1 LSLAHGLTGRI
12 AKIPN
17 PSAHP
22 GNQEHKMKPGLV
34 EEFRQIPTLADLT
47 DRELEWLSDH
57 SEIITAEP
65 GDLLIRENTLADSMY
80 IYLEGEMDGRRES
93 LGPDSPVF
101 TLRAGQISGL
111 LPFSRM
117 THYTITARA
126 ITHMRVARVHKDCFQ
141 EMLRQIPDLGPRLVG
156 ILFDRVRETTKLDQS
171 REKLASLG
179 KLSAGLAHELNNPAA
194 AGARAASS
202 LADAFE
208 RHQQS
213 GTLLDLENIDAETR
227 TKLRI
232 IEGYAREKLRTAP
245 ILTAMELDAR
255 EATLRTWFDAH
266 HIEDGWQFAPTI
278 AEAGIGTEKLDRL
291 AGSFTGPV
299 LAAALARIT
308 ATLDITR
315 LISDIQ
321 HSTSRISELVGA
333 IKEYSFMDEA
343 PRQEVDIAK
352 GIEGTL
358 VIMSYKLKNG
368 INIVRNYD
376 PDLPRI
382 DSFGSELNQ
391 VWTNLI
397 DNAADAMEG
406 KGELRIRTAREGDE
420 ILVEFIDTGSGIA
433 PEIQT
438 RIFDPFFTTKPMG
451 EGTGLGLDTVY
462 RIVRKHRGNVSFVSQ
477 PGNTCFRIRLP
488 IRNAR
493 L

>member
-1 LSLAHGLTGRI
+1 
-12 AKIPN
+12 
-17 PSAHP
+17 
-22 GNQEHKMKPGLV
+22 MKPGLI
-34 EEFRQIPTLADLT
+34 EEFRQIPTLTDLN
-47 DRELEWLSDH
+47 DDDLNWLADH
-57 SEIITAEP
+57 SVIFTAEP
-65 GDLLIRENTLADSMY
+65 GEIVIRENTIAEWMM
-80 IYLEGEMDGRRES
+80 IFLEGEMDGRRES
-93 LGPDSPVF
+93 LGPDSPVY

-117 THYTITARA
+117 TEYTITGRA
-126 ITHMRVARVHKDCFQ
+126 VTHMRAARIHKDCFQ
-141 EMLRQIPDLGPRLVG
+141 EMLRQIPALGPRLVG
-156 ILFDRVRETTKLDQS
+156 ILFDRVREVTKLDQS

-194 AGARAASS
+194 AGSRAASM

-213 GTLLDLENIDAETR
+213 GTRLDQENIDAETR
-227 TKLRI
+227 TKLRM
-232 IEGYAREKLRTAP
+232 IEGYAREKQRTAAP
-245 ILTAMELDAR
+245 LTALELNDCQ
-255 EATLRTWFDAH
+255 EILRRWFDAH
-266 HIEDGWQFAPTI
+266 HIEDGWQFAPTL

-291 AGSFTGPV
+291 AASFTGPV

-308 ATLDITR
+308 ATLDISR

-333 IKEYSFMDEA
+333 IKEYSFMDET

-352 GIEGTL
+352 GIESTL
-358 VIMSYKLKNG
+358 VILSHKLKNG
-368 INIVRNYD
+368 ITVIRSYD

-420 ILVEFIDTGSGIA
+420 ILVEFIDNGSGIPA
-433 PEIQT
+433 EIQT

-451 EGTGLGLDTVY
+451 QGTGLGLDTVY

-477 PGNTCFRIRLP
+477 PGNTCFRVRLP
-488 IRNAR
+488 IRNSR

>member
-1 LSLAHGLTGRI
+1 
-12 AKIPN
+12 
-17 PSAHP
+17 
-22 GNQEHKMKPGLV
+22 MKPGLV

-47 DRELEWLSDH
+47 DRDLEWLADH
-57 SEIITAEP
+57 SEVLTAEP
-65 GDLLIRENTLADSMY
+65 GDILIRENTLADSMF

-93 LGPDSPVF
+93 LGPDSPVY
-101 TLRAGQISGL
+101 TMRTGQISGL

-126 ITHMRVARVHKDCFQ
+126 VTHLRVARIHKDCFQ
-141 EMLRQIPDLGPRLVG
+141 EMLRQIPELGPRLVG
-156 ILFDRVRETTKLDQS
+156 ILFDRVREVTKLDQS

-194 AGARAASS
+194 AGSRAASS

-208 RHQQS
+208 RHQEAA
-213 GTLLDLENIDAETR
+213 TRLDLENITAEVRARLR
-227 TKLRI
+227 T
-232 IEGYAREKLRTAP
+232 IEALAREKQ
-245 ILTAMELDAR
+245 LTAAPQTPLELNDR
-255 EATLRTWFDAH
+255 QESLRAWFDMH
-266 HIEDGWQFAPTI
+266 KIEDGWKFAPTL
-278 AEAGIGTEKLDRL
+278 AEAGMGPEKLDRL
-291 AGSFTGPV
+291 STYFTGPV

-321 HSTSRISELVGA
+321 HSTGRISELVSA

-352 GIEGTL
+352 GIESTL
-358 VIMSYKLKNG
+358 IILSHKLKRG
-368 INIVRNYD
+368 ITIIRNYD

-391 VWTNLI
+391 VWTNII

-420 ILVEFIDTGSGIA
+420 VLVEFGDNGCGI
-433 PEIQT
+433 PSEIQT

-462 RIVRKHRGNVSFVSQ
+462 RIVRKHRGNVSFVSR
-477 PGNTCFRIRLP
+477 PGETCFRVRLP
-488 IRNAR
+488 IRNTR

>member
-1 LSLAHGLTGRI
+1 
-12 AKIPN
+12 
-17 PSAHP
+17 
-22 GNQEHKMKPGLV
+22 MKPGLI
-34 EEFRQIPTLADLT
+34 EEFRQIPTFTDLS
-47 DRELEWLSDH
+47 DHELEWLADH
-57 SEIITAEP
+57 AEVLIAEP
-65 GDLLIRENTLADSMY
+65 GDVVIREGTPAEYMF
-80 IYLEGEMDGRRES
+80 IYLEGETDGRRNS
-93 LGPDSPVF
+93 GGPDSPVF
-101 TLRAGQISGL
+101 TARAGMVTGL

-117 THYTITARA
+117 THYTITGRAVTHVRAAR
-126 ITHMRVARVHKDCFQ
+126 IHKDCFQ
-141 EMLRQIPDLGPRLVG
+141 EMLRQIPALGPRLVG
-156 ILFDRVRETTKLDQS
+156 ILFDRVREVTRMDQS

-208 RHQQS
+208 RHQLA
-213 GTLLDLENIDAETR
+213 GTRLDQENIDAETR
-227 TKLRI
+227 TKLRT
-232 IEGYAREKLRTAP
+232 IEGYARDKIRTAP
-245 ILTAMELDAR
+245 TLTPIELNDR
-255 EATLRTWFDAH
+255 QETLRAWFDAH
-266 HIEDGWQFAPTI
+266 HIEDGWQFAPTF
-278 AEAGIGTEKLDRL
+278 AEAGIGVEKLAKL
-291 AGSFTGPV
+291 STSFTGPV
-299 LAAALARIT
+299 LSAALARMT
-308 ATLDITR
+308 ATLDISR

-321 HSTSRISELVGA
+321 HSTGRISELVGA

-352 GIEGTL
+352 GIESTL

-368 INIVRNYD
+368 INVVRNYD

-406 KGELRIRTAREGDE
+406 KGELRIRTAREDSE
-420 ILVEFIDTGSGIA
+420 VLVEFTDTGSGIA

-462 RIVRKHRGNVSFVSQ
+462 RIVRKHRGNVSFVSH
-477 PGNTCFRIRLP
+477 PGDTCFRVRLP
-488 IRNAR
+488 IQNAR

>member
-1 LSLAHGLTGRI
+1 
-12 AKIPN
+12 
-17 PSAHP
+17 
-22 GNQEHKMKPGLV
+22 MKPGLV
-34 EEFRQIPTLADLT
+34 EEFRNIPTFADLADH
-47 DRELEWLSDH
+47 ELEWLADH
-57 SEIITAEP
+57 STIVTAEP
-65 GDLLIRENTLADSMY
+65 GDVLIREGTLADCMFV
-80 IYLEGEMDGRRES
+80 YLEGEMDGRRES

-117 THYTITARA
+117 TQYTITARA
-126 ITHMRVARVHKDCFQ
+126 VTHMRLACIHKDCFQ
-141 EMLRQIPDLGPRLVG
+141 EMLRQIPELGPRLVG

-194 AGARAASS
+194 AGSRAASM

-208 RHQQS
+208 RHQQA
-213 GTLLDLENIDAETR
+213 GTRLDQENIDAETR
-227 TKLRI
+227 TKLRM
-232 IEGYAREKLRTAP
+232 IEGYALEKQRTTAP
-245 ILTAMELDAR
+245 VSALELNDRQEILRA
-255 EATLRTWFDAH
+255 WFDKH
-266 HIEDGWQFAPTI
+266 HLEEGWQFAPTV

-291 AGSFTGPV
+291 AASFTGPV

-308 ATLDITR
+308 ATLDISR
-315 LISDIQ
+315 LISDVQ
-321 HSTSRISELVGA
+321 HSTSRISELVAA
-333 IKEYSFMDEA
+333 IKEYSFMDET

-352 GIEGTL
+352 GIESTL
-358 VIMSYKLKNG
+358 IIMSHKLKNG
-368 INIVRNYD
+368 IQVVRSYD

-397 DNAADAMEG
+397 DNAADAMNG

-420 ILVEFIDTGSGIA
+420 VLVEFIDNGTGI
-433 PEIQT
+433 PNEIQT

-462 RIVRKHRGNVSFVSQ
+462 RIVRKHRGNVSFVSH
-477 PGNTCFRIRLP
+477 PGNTCFRVRLP
-488 IRNAR
+488 IKNAR